1 MKTKISADI
10 SQEAREL
17 LHKFASH
24 HERSFGYLID
34 RMIKKFCVLD
44 EKAEVKR
51 SEPKRLPSN
60 FDEQFELLWTA
71 KGKKG
76 SKAKAREKL
85 ATYCKGESEEKTASF
100 IAYLIADIKSRQDE
114 LGMAELHLT
123 TYLSGKR
130 WEQ

>member
-10 SQEAREL
+10 TAEAKEL
-17 LHKFASH
+17 LTELSKK
-24 HERSFGYLID
+24 HERSYGYLID
-34 RMIKKFCVLD
+34 KMIKKYCQAD
-44 EKAEVKR
+44 DKPEVKR

-60 FDEQFELLWTA
+60 FDEQFELLWAA

-85 ATYCKGESEEKTASF
+85 ATYCKGEDAEKTASF
-100 IAYLIADIKSRQDE
+100 IAYLIADIESRQDE

-123 TYLSGKR
+123 TYLNGKR